1 MNRVKLIYNPHSGKR
16 ELLDNFD
23 IVFKCYQEKGYM
35 IDTFR
40 VGRDV
45 QIKDAFFHDYSEYN
59 HILIAGGDGTVNNT
73 VNAMKNANVDLPI
86 AILPLGTAN
95 DFAGNLGMPKDIE
108 EACKQILNSEVRN
121 IDLGLA
127 NDKYFVN
134 ILSTG
139 IFTDISHKVNPKMK
153 KSFGKLAYYLR
164 GIQDAYNLKPL
175 GIDVVSHE
183 TENLEEKYIMF
194 VFNGKT
200 AGKINLAYKAEI
212 DDGKFDVI
220 LIKAKGIIKSINILF
235 KILNG
240 TYLDDEDVVE
250 HFKTDEL
257 LIHSDEDIFI
267 DIDGEKGPKCPVE
280 ITCIKGGLKVL
291 GYK

>member
-1 MNRVKLIYNPHSGKR
+1 MKRVKLIYNPHSGKR

-23 IVFKCYQEKGYM
+23 AVFKCYQKKGYI
-35 IDTFR
+35 IDVFR
-40 VGRDV
+40 VGKGV
-45 QIKDAFFHDYSEYN
+45 EIKSAFEGNFSEYN
-59 HILIAGGDGTVNNT
+59 HILIAGGDGTVNSV
-73 VNAMKNANVDLPI
+73 VNAMKNAELELPI
-86 AILPLGTAN
+86 GILPVGTAN
-95 DFAGNLGMPKDIE
+95 DFAGNLGISKNIE
-108 EACKQILNSEVRN
+108 EACEQILNSEVRS

-139 IFTDISHKVNPKMK
+139 LFTDISHKVDPKLK
-153 KSFGKLAYYLR
+153 KNLGKLAYYLR
-164 GIQDAYNLKPL
+164 GIKEAYNIRPL
-175 GIDVVSHE
+175 EIDVVSHE
-183 TENLEEKYIMF
+183 NENLEDKYIMF

-220 LIKAKGIIKSINILF
+220 LIKAKGIMKSINVLF

-240 TYLDDEDVVE
+240 TYLEDEEVVE
-250 HFKTDEL
+250 HFQTDEL
-257 LIHSDEDIFI
+257 FIHSEEDIFI

-280 ITCIKGGLKVL
+280 IRCIKGGLKVL
-291 GYK
+291 GYR